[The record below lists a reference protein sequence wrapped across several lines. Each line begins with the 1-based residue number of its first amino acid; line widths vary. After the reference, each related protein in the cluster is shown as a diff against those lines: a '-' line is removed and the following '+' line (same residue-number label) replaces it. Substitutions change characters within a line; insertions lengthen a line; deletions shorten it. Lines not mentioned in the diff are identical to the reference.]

1 MSPTK
6 STVTKQVTYAGGLDS
21 VTLHFLSGHVV
32 EFPNGTPVE
41 VCAEDAA
48 VLADNPDFQ
57 PAAKATTPPTSPPKE
72 DA

>member
-6 STVTKQVTYAGGLDS
+6 TPTKTVTYSGGHDS

-32 EFPNGTPVE
+32 VFPNGTPVE
-41 VCAEDAA
+41 VCAEDAS

-57 PAAKATTPPTSPPKE
+57 PAPRATTTTTEPNKE
-72 DA
+72 VSS

>member
-6 STVTKQVTYAGGLDS
+6 TPTKTVTYSGGHDS

-32 EFPNGTPVE
+32 VFPNGTPVE

-48 VLADNPDFQ
+48 VLTDNPDFQ
-57 PAAKATTPPTSPPKE
+57 PAPKATTTPKPE
-72 DA
+72 EG